1 MNISRKNGEE
11 EISFQAAGMKH
22 CCVDLSDQ
30 ANLYCSPQSQNQ
42 LTESEMLALAA
53 EMDGTLEGD
62 IKSEEKR
69 KKDEDWAAYTDAHRK
84 GEGNTTNRG

>member
-1 MNISRKNGEE
+1 
-11 EISFQAAGMKH
+11 
-22 CCVDLSDQ
+22 
-30 ANLYCSPQSQNQ
+30 
-42 LTESEMLALAA
+42 MLALAA